1 MFGFGGR
8 RSRRKLAKA
17 ELGESLDHLMRA
29 ATHAASGVG
38 AAVGPRA
45 DAARAYLSPTA
56 NMVRQTASDGWEST
70 MTRFAPLA
78 VAAAAAADGAR
89 QAGSVALKAR
99 SKKMKAMRKK
109 NSMMRRRWPMLTG
122 LLVAGAVAGAMGA
135 AAMRRRGRQP
145 WDEYDPAATLD
156 AVRDDAASIMG
167 SSAGGSGRE
176 PASPKSSPTER
187 AKDRTAA
194 AGEKL
199 ATTTAP
205 ISESTKKVG
214 TKNGDRSD
222 GLLGAAATPSRN
234 SGS

>member
-29 ATHAASGVG
+29 ATHAASGFG

-56 NMVRQTASDGWEST
+56 TMVRQTASEGWEST
-70 MTRFAPLA
+70 VTRFAPLA

-135 AAMRRRGRQP
+135 AAMRRRGRHP

-167 SSAGGSGRE
+167 SSGRE
-176 PASPKSSPTER
+176 PASPKSSPMDK

-205 ISESTKKVG
+205 ISESTKKVV
-214 TKNGDRSD
+214 TKSGDKSD

-234 SGS
+234 SGG